1 MKKQQKP
8 RTVLSQG
15 KVVIEKPID
24 FYERT
29 SLVVKY
35 TLFKEEEKY
44 RYSIEL
50 PFSTITSPCYG
61 TYTKCLDQLDLFMD
75 DLHNKEIPAL
85 LI

>member
-35 TLFKEEEKY
+35 TVFKEDDKY
-44 RYSIEL
+44 RYSVDF
-50 PFSTITSPCYG
+50 PFSTITSPRYS
-61 TYTKCLDQLDLFMD
+61 THPNCLGELDLFIE
-75 DLHNKEIPAL
+75 DLYNKEIPAI